1 MPCHPAVIYGPLE
14 HQNGPFQPRR
24 PHFDSHSEMIPQTWN
39 LSSLLMMVLLACG
52 TSGCTSRHYSR
63 SADRETLGILVRK
76 SSKVPNSG
84 RGLLNISPPAPP
96 TLEELSKNMKTEDF
110 LGDRAHIEKGA
121 KVIKLADA
129 LNYAVTRNRDYLT
142 EKEELY
148 RLALDLTL
156 ARYQYTPIFAAGGSA
171 TVDRNQIATGVNRF
185 ITDSTQTFEGGAGF
199 TMLSRTGTRL
209 AADLTTDFL
218 RFMTGGLRE
227 VNDSKL
233 AVTLTQPLLKGAGY
247 LGASEVLTQA
257 ERDTLYAIRDFTQ
270 FRKTFTVDT
279 TAQYYRTLQ
288 ARDRTRNAYMAY
300 LSFQKNVD
308 RETGMQEA
316 NKRTLPS
323 LLQINQALL
332 NSKRAWLTAIRTYE
346 QELDDLKIQLGI
358 PVTTPLMLDGTE
370 LSKLTLLEP
379 PGSLDE
385 AVEIALSTR
394 LDLWNARDSLEDADR
409 KVRVAKQD
417 LLPVVNALAT
427 YDAASD
433 PGITNVN
440 INPRRNKISAGLEID
455 LNLDRREER
464 NNLRS
469 AEVTVQSQKRGLD
482 LAEETVKRNIRA
494 DWLDLQLARKQYD
507 LAVEDLALS
516 ERRLAVETDFFKED
530 KTLNPRDL
538 IDAQRALI
546 NARDQMT
553 STLIAHTIARL
564 ELWKDMGI
572 LFITK
577 DGAWTDVLKNEPP
590 KGDE

>member
-1 MPCHPAVIYGPLE
+1 M
-14 HQNGPFQPRR
+14 
-24 PHFDSHSEMIPQTWN
+24 
-39 LSSLLMMVLLACG
+39 
-52 TSGCTSRHYSR
+52 
-63 SADRETLGILVRK
+63 
-76 SSKVPNSG
+76 
-84 RGLLNISPPAPP
+84 
-96 TLEELSKNMKTEDF
+96 
-110 LGDRAHIEKGA
+110 
-121 KVIKLADA
+121 
-129 LNYAVTRNRDYLT
+129 
-142 EKEELY
+142 
-148 RLALDLTL
+148 
-156 ARYQYTPIFAAGGSA
+156 
-171 TVDRNQIATGVNRF
+171 DRNQIATGVNRF

-385 AVEIALSTR
+385 AVETALSTR
-394 LDLWNARDSLEDADR
+394 LDLWNARDALEDADR

-469 AEVTVQSQKRGLD
+469 AEVTVQSQKRGLE